1 MRISNKIASGYTVL
15 ILLIVAVFSYQLSL
29 LHQMQTI
36 TRDLGGLNF
45 RSALLSLELL
55 RDLEQVK
62 EFTLKLFATGGD
74 AGYAGQLAEMRQGFT
89 VSLENL
95 KALQLSPAEHA
106 EVDQLALLWEQS
118 SQDWSD
124 AVLALQR
131 GNTQRAEGGLSKQI
145 AILDDMQMQSHA
157 LIRASRQAIANQVAV
172 SEAAAQRSQTIALLT
187 ALLALLVAIAVS
199 IWIVRSISRPLHRL
213 TEGTHAVAQGEFTYK
228 LDVKGSDELS
238 DLARDF
244 NLMTRRLIE
253 LDQMKKD
260 FVSHA
265 SHELKTPL
273 ASMQETIR
281 LLLDEI
287 PGPLNPQQR
296 QLLAL
301 NLQSGGRLSRLI
313 ANLLDLSRMEAG
325 VMEYTMERQDLA
337 ALIRSAAAE
346 FALPMAERSLRFETA
361 LPETTFWVQCD
372 GSRLIQVLDNLLG
385 NAMKFSPAGTTVRL
399 SLRHE
404 MRLPPGMPASYAL
417 RLSGIPQQA
426 GFAMLCIADQGSG
439 IPAEEKSRIFE
450 KFHQVRRAGK
460 RPGQGTGLGLAIS
473 RTIVEAHN
481 GALWV
486 EDHPEGGSIFCL
498 LLPAEISVFDHA
510 PRASAPI

>member
-1 MRISNKIASGYTVL
+1 MRISNKIASGYVIL
-15 ILLIVAVFSYQLSL
+15 ILLVVAVFSYQLSL
-29 LHQMQTI
+29 IHQMQTV

-74 AGYAGQLAEMRQGFT
+74 PGYADQLAEMRRGFT
-89 VSLENL
+89 LSLEDLN
-95 KALQLSPAEHA
+95 ALELSPAENA

-118 SQDWSD
+118 SRRWGD
-124 AVLALQR
+124 AVAALQNGDSR
-131 GNTQRAEGGLSKQI
+131 RAETELGEQI
-145 AILDDMQMQSHA
+145 AILDNMQVQCQV
-157 LIRASRQAIANQVAV
+157 LIRASRLAIANQVAV

-187 ALLALLVAIAVS
+187 ALLALLLSIGVS
-199 IWIVRSISRPLHRL
+199 IWIVRSISSPLRRL

-228 LDVKGSDELS
+228 LDVEGSDELS

-244 NLMTRRLIE
+244 NLMTRKLIE

-296 QLLAL
+296 QLLEL

-325 VMEYTMERQDLA
+325 VMEYTMERQDIT
-337 ALIRSAAAE
+337 ALIRSAIAE
-346 FALPMAERSLRFETA
+346 FRLPMAERNLRFKVE
-361 LPETTFWVQCD
+361 LPETAFGVQCD
-372 GSRLIQVLDNLLG
+372 GNRLIQVLDNLLG
-385 NAMKFSPAGTTVRL
+385 NALKFSPAGTTVRL

-404 MRLPPGMPASYAL
+404 MKLPPRMPGSYAL
-417 RLSGIPQQA
+417 RLSGSPHEA
-426 GFAMLCIADQGSG
+426 GFAMICIADQGPG
-439 IPAEEKSRIFE
+439 VPVEEKSRIFE
-450 KFHQVRRAGK
+450 KFHQVRRGGK

-473 RTIVEAHN
+473 RTIAEAHN

-486 EDHPEGGSIFCL
+486 EDNPAGGSIFCL
-498 LLPAEISVFDHA
+498 LLPAETAVSEHA